1 MAHLPVPSAAS
12 KATTKTSYEPREDK
26 VVLLPVESVS
36 VIVEVI
42 WPNPITS
49 VPTTSTPR
57 KPCVPPPLLM
67 SVHRTAPSLP
77 GEVSMRLRKS
87 TRPDKGVP
95 AIASSVPSAD
105 TLKRSKLASCVVLAH
120 WAMPSGLNLTTT
132 AFVATSLPVL
142 SGLLSLSGM
151 TGTTTLSPKSK
162 ALSASVIVTPQNKDP
177 SVIGSHSE
185 SGFANSLFHNSRPST
200 AASFVKKWTPPVP
213 ASAVTLHVARI
224 TGVRDNHVAVGVTVD
239 VNVGVNLGTAGMNGV
254 AEVVLV
260 EAAEPS
266 GRAFADAV
274 GLRDV
279 ELHHELELLGE
290 PRRVIGVLGGVP
302 HRPVRQGEKLLEVS
316 PDGNVGL
323 VQHRHD
329 AFNLDSVGD
338 ITMARQAVL
347 DCRAFEGPQSSEFR
361 VYSSLP
367 TARL

>member
-1 MAHLPVPSAAS
+1 ML
-12 KATTKTSYEPREDK
+12 
-26 VVLLPVESVS
+26 
-36 VIVEVI
+36 
-42 WPNPITS
+42 
-49 VPTTSTPR
+49 
-57 KPCVPPPLLM
+57 
-67 SVHRTAPSLP
+67 
-77 GEVSMRLRKS
+77 
-87 TRPDKGVP
+87 
-95 AIASSVPSAD
+95 
-105 TLKRSKLASCVVLAH
+105 
-120 WAMPSGLNLTTT
+120 
-132 AFVATSLPVL
+132 
-142 SGLLSLSGM
+142 
-151 TGTTTLSPKSK
+151 PKSK
-162 ALSASVIVTPQNKDP
+162 TLPVRLAVIVTPQNKDP

-200 AASFVKKWTPPVP
+200 AASFVRKWTPPVP

-266 GRAFADAV
+266 GRAFANAV

-347 DCRAFEGPQSSEFR
+347 DRRALEGPGLCHLA
-361 VYSSLP
+361 VLV
-367 TARL
+367 RLRDIKALSVEAGED

>member
-1 MAHLPVPSAAS
+1 ML
-12 KATTKTSYEPREDK
+12 
-26 VVLLPVESVS
+26 
-36 VIVEVI
+36 
-42 WPNPITS
+42 
-49 VPTTSTPR
+49 
-57 KPCVPPPLLM
+57 
-67 SVHRTAPSLP
+67 
-77 GEVSMRLRKS
+77 
-87 TRPDKGVP
+87 
-95 AIASSVPSAD
+95 
-105 TLKRSKLASCVVLAH
+105 
-120 WAMPSGLNLTTT
+120 
-132 AFVATSLPVL
+132 
-142 SGLLSLSGM
+142 
-151 TGTTTLSPKSK
+151 PKSK
-162 ALSASVIVTPQNKDP
+162 ALPVRLVVIVTPQNKDP

-200 AASFVKKWTPPVP
+200 AASFVRKWTPPVP

-266 GRAFADAV
+266 GRAFANAV

-279 ELHHELELLGE
+279 ELHHELELSLASLVE
-290 PRRVIGVLGGVP
+290 LSECLVESRTA
-302 HRPVRQGEKLLEVS
+302 RPVRQGEKLLEVS

-361 VYSSLP
+361 VYSPPFPCLTVVGRERGAGTSS
-367 TARL
+367 TQIVVRARE